1 MILQSIAYIAYTM
14 SEKKEVTIYDIA
26 ERLKLSPST
35 VSRGLRNHPAIRKN
49 TIARIQEMARAM
61 NYQQNTFASNLR
73 SNRSNTIGVILPRFE
88 SSFLSSVVS
97 SIEKVVR
104 SKGYNLLVSQS
115 YDSMVLEKENV
126 KTLYNN
132 RIEGLL
138 INLTPETN
146 DLTHLDIF
154 LEKGVPVVLFDRVK
168 SPVGCGCTTVTI
180 DNRQAGYDVTSHLAS
195 QGCRRIVYLGEN
207 TTCPV
212 FGERAKGYRD
222 AIAEHGLDAD
232 PELVIEGHLNTE
244 TGARVVDRI
253 LRMKKR
259 PDGIFCG
266 NDMSAA
272 SVMFELK
279 QRGIRIPGE
288 IAISGFNN
296 TYLSRIVEPS
306 LTTVKYPGDEMG
318 RIAAD
323 SLMEILD
330 QESQVATQNVL
341 LRHELIIRDSSNKNL

>member
-1 MILQSIAYIAYTM
+1 MPES
-14 SEKKEVTIYDIA
+14 KEITIYDIA
-26 ERLKLSPST
+26 ERLNLSPST
-35 VSRGLRNHPAIRKN
+35 VSRGLRNHPAIRKK
-49 TIARIQEMARAM
+49 TITRIHEMAREM

-97 SIEKVVR
+97 GIEKVVR

-115 YDSMVLEKENV
+115 YDSSELEKQNL
-126 KTLYNN
+126 KTLFNN

-138 INLTPETN
+138 INLTPETKN
-146 DLTHLDIF
+146 LTHLDLFIK
-154 LEKGVPVVLFDRVK
+154 KGIPVVLFDRVK

-180 DNRQAGYDVTSHLAS
+180 DNRQAGYDVTSHLIS

-212 FGERAKGYRD
+212 FGERAKGYWD
-222 AIAEHGLDAD
+222 ALAEQGIETD

-253 LRMKKR
+253 LNMKKR

-272 SVMFELK
+272 SLMFELK
-279 QRGIRIPGE
+279 QRGIKIPGD

-296 TYLSRIVEPS
+296 TYLSGILEPS
-306 LTTVKYPGDEMG
+306 LTTVKYPADEMG

-341 LRHELIIRDSSNKNL
+341 LKHELIIRNSSSRNV